1 MYDGKITDVPGIEV
15 GHAEHSSKKTGCTV
29 VLCRNGA
36 VGGVDVRG
44 ASPGTRET
52 DLMRPTNAV
61 QEVNAVF
68 LTGGSAFGLSVGDG
82 IMEYLEEQGI
92 GYDTGVA
99 RVPIVP
105 GAVLFDLAYG
115 DSSIR
120 PDAQMGYMAC
130 KNASAKEVSQG
141 IVGAGAGATVGKILG
156 MDFCMKGGIGT
167 ASIKLPS
174 GVIVGA
180 IVAVNAFGDVID
192 IENGNILAGARH
204 PDNKGVFLNTK
215 EFLFK
220 KDMNIEFSSTNTTIG
235 VVATNAK
242 LSKEGANKLASMAH
256 DGLAIS
262 ISPVHTMVD
271 GDTLFC
277 LSTGD
282 KKEDINILGMAAVE
296 VVARAVNNAVLSVMP
311 KR

>member
-99 RVPIVP
+99 P
-105 GAVLFDLAYG
+105 
-115 DSSIR
+115 
-120 PDAQMGYMAC
+120 
-130 KNASAKEVSQG
+130 E
-141 IVGAGAGATVGKILG
+141 
-156 MDFCMKGGIGT
+156 
-167 ASIKLPS
+167 
-174 GVIVGA
+174 
-180 IVAVNAFGDVID
+180 
-192 IENGNILAGARH
+192 
-204 PDNKGVFLNTK
+204 
-215 EFLFK
+215 
-220 KDMNIEFSSTNTTIG
+220 
-235 VVATNAK
+235 
-242 LSKEGANKLASMAH
+242 
-256 DGLAIS
+256 
-262 ISPVHTMVD
+262 
-271 GDTLFC
+271 C
-277 LSTGD
+277 L
-282 KKEDINILGMAAVE
+282 
-296 VVARAVNNAVLSVMP
+296 
-311 KR
+311 

>member
-1 MYDGKITDVPGIEV
+1 M
-15 GHAEHSSKKTGCTV
+15 
-29 VLCRNGA
+29 
-36 VGGVDVRG
+36 
-44 ASPGTRET
+44 
-52 DLMRPTNAV
+52 
-61 QEVNAVF
+61 
-68 LTGGSAFGLSVGDG
+68 
-82 IMEYLEEQGI
+82 
-92 GYDTGVA
+92 
-99 RVPIVP
+99 PIVP